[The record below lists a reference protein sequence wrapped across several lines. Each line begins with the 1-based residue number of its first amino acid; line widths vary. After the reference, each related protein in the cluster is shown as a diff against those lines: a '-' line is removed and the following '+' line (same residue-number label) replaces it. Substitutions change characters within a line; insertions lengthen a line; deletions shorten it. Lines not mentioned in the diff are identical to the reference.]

1 MLVDIQIPN
10 APIRE
15 QLEMFRTAERLGYDG
30 AGLADHVERGVDVF
44 VVLAMAAQQTDRI
57 ALFPCVTNPLS
68 RHPWV
73 LANVMY
79 TMEKAAPGRF
89 RLVMGAGD
97 SVPMHLGRK
106 PATVAEMRDAVSSI
120 RKLLRGEEVSFRD
133 GPDEGIIGVSGEP
146 APVVVAAG
154 ARRMTELAG
163 EAGDEAFLLTGFD
176 ERIVAMARRHIAAG
190 AERSGR
196 SLDGFK
202 VTHYTVVHIEDD
214 KEKAAEFGRAR
225 LLMWLKRSFL
235 KSSLEEL
242 GVPATALADPD
253 SIPVS
258 ELDRLLDSFFLL
270 GPVDKIADQIHE
282 VRRSGTLDRLVFTV
296 SSSVGWQA
304 AATALADRVLGRVH

>member
-1 MLVDIQIPN
+1 MLIDIQIAN
-10 APIRE
+10 APVHE

-30 AGLADHVERGVDVF
+30 AGLADHVERGNDVF
-44 VVLAMAAQQTDRI
+44 VTLAMAAHQTERI
-57 ALFPCVTNPLS
+57 ALFPCVTNPIS

-106 PATVAEMRDAVSSI
+106 PATVAEMRDAVTGI
-120 RKLLRGEEVSFRD
+120 RKLLHGEEVSFRD
-133 GPDEGIIGVSGEP
+133 GPDQGIIGVSGEA

-154 ARRMTELAG
+154 AQRMTELAG
-163 EAGDEAFLLTGFD
+163 EVGDEAFLLTGFD
-176 ERIVAMARRHIAAG
+176 ERIIAMARRHIAAG

-202 VTHYTVVHIEDD
+202 VTHYTVVRIEDD

-225 LLMWLKRSFL
+225 LLTWLKMSFF
-235 KSSLEEL
+235 KSSLQEL
-242 GVPATALADPD
+242 GVPASALEDPD
-253 SIPVS
+253 AIPLP
-258 ELDRLLDSFFLL
+258 ELDRLIGSLFLI
-270 GPVDKIADQIHE
+270 GPVDKIAERIQDIG
-282 VRRSGTLDRLVFTV
+282 RSGTVDRLVLTA
-296 SSSVGWQA
+296 SGPNGWE
-304 AATALADRVLGRVH
+304 ATATAIADRVLSRVR